1 MVFGLGRRAKVARK
15 GSPEISEGFV
25 RYCPVFIDERT
36 RKESNPGNSNL
47 FTKEFGL
54 APKTGDY
61 MEMGRGCFAGSG
73 TYFVPV
79 RQLPGQL
86 YRNDNKVSFV
96 LDMVDSWGC
105 SPIGNGR
112 AYDDFREFGLGEG
125 EVSDLKGENVPDR
138 CKIVLVDGD
147 FSVRYEETGV
157 FEQGK
162 GKTGLYNFF
171 PGKVPFFETFY
182 PEDKFSFACGVPG
195 DDLRVRAVLHPLYGL
210 PKVLL
215 QER

>member
-79 RQLPGQL
+79 RQHPGQL
-86 YRNDNKVSFV
+86 YRTDNKVSFV
-96 LDMVDSWGC
+96 LDMVDSWGD
-105 SPIGNGR
+105 SPISDGR
-112 AYDDFREFGLGEG
+112 RYDGFREFELDEG
-125 EVSDLKGENVPDR
+125 EVSDLKEKNVPDC
-138 CKIVLVDGD
+138 CKIVLVGD
-147 FSVRYEETGV
+147 DLLRRYEETRA

-162 GKTGLYNFF
+162 GRAGLYNFF
-171 PGKVPFFETFY
+171 PGHMPFFETLH
-182 PEDKFSFACGVPG
+182 PEEKFSPVCGVPV
-195 DDLRVRAVLHPLYGL
+195 DALMVRAVLHPLYGL